1 MPIYRFEKLFN
12 EECESNDEN
21 DSAREDQIPVAGIWN
36 TSLCSMKDCLVALL
50 FCGAQGVVAECT
62 LWVNGIHEA
71 NFLTEMSAC
80 LHQLPERRNLR
91 HINTVLLFQILFA
104 RFRAGLHKILSIVP
118 NMSANVAVRRRLSWR
133 QWRSE
138 AKCRPGPTLKVPLFP
153 PLKFAYKNL
162 K

>member
-1 MPIYRFEKLFN
+1 MPIYRLEKLFN

-36 TSLCSMKDCLVALL
+36 TSLCSIKDCLVALL

-91 HINTVLLFQILFA
+91 HINTVLLFQILF
-104 RFRAGLHKILSIVP
+104 SISSRIAQDTVDC
-118 NMSANVAVRRRLSWR
+118 SKHERKCC
-133 QWRSE
+133 SE
-138 AKCRPGPTLKVPLFP
+138 ASVIMAPV
-153 PLKFAYKNL
+153 A
-162 K
+162 